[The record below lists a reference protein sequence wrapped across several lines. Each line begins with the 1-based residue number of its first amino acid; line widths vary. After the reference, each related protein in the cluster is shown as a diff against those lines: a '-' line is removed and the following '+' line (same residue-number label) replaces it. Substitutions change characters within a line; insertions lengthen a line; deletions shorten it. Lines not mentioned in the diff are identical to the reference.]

1 MSEIHQ
7 QIIPMHR
14 ASRDAR
20 WLPEPALL
28 RVEEASRYL
37 ALGRTKTY
45 ELVAQ
50 GEIPSIRF
58 GRSLRIPREA
68 LRAWLDAQLR
78 EANLAPTTRSGDHSV
93 EPKELSLA

>member
-1 MSEIHQ
+1 MEDRTVNTPYAPTI
-7 QIIPMHR
+7 
-14 ASRDAR
+14 SRRQALAAD
-20 WLPEPALL
+20 WPEPALL

-68 LRAWLDAQLR
+68 LRAWLAAQLR
-78 EANLAPTTRSGDHSV
+78 ETGTIPPQ
-93 EPKELSLA
+93 E